1 MLRNKV
7 TYVMLRML
15 RKVSKALKLV
25 YQLIIIYMENKSLLE
40 SKTTFDERFKVTSV
54 SFVIADV
61 IY

>member
-25 YQLIIIYMENKSLLE
+25 YQLIMIYMENKSSLE